1 VYVDLSRTER
11 VCKKC
16 GCMETFQGRTDECC
30 RKTSGN
36 ECEFTDDYT
45 CDGRGLSI
53 RFLDDVDGDPSS
65 KGEAEDFSPRGYDAW
80 RADMR
85 ATGQRLRRW
94 PETCERKGSQCQMA
108 VPPSRPGE
116 APLPC
121 PLCWRPNHRQR
132 ANWQCCCDCAGCAAA
147 NPEAASRGCEAAGS
161 GASAS
166 SAAAAAPDRHRPE
179 DQALQG
185 HTLQQLKHINATADA
200 EQMTVLQ
207 VGRRRRST
215 RCMQE
220 RKADQKMINV
230 YRMWAASVGLAL
242 ESDDSRDSSSV
253 SVSDGDG
260 EQVARDLV
268 SVNELAPADAEAKA
282 AVRSAERIMLPP
294 EQCPPKDE
302 LEMWRQEF
310 VDAEAGCRARQGV
323 RASGCQGFRV
333 SRPYSSVG
341 VPHGED
347 SWCYLGGDL
356 LEWGPF
362 STDTMRTWFKIG
374 IFRQDTMVRRHD
386 WTAHRPITETEQI
399 VCEPTEN
406 DEMLTTEQIAGEP
419 QALQADAETEDTE
432 TEELIDG
439 NK

>member
-1 VYVDLSRTER
+1 
-11 VCKKC
+11 
-16 GCMETFQGRTDECC
+16 
-30 RKTSGN
+30 
-36 ECEFTDDYT
+36 
-45 CDGRGLSI
+45 
-53 RFLDDVDGDPSS
+53 
-65 KGEAEDFSPRGYDAW
+65 
-80 RADMR
+80 
-85 ATGQRLRRW
+85 
-94 PETCERKGSQCQMA
+94 
-108 VPPSRPGE
+108 
-116 APLPC
+116 
-121 PLCWRPNHRQR
+121 
-132 ANWQCCCDCAGCAAA
+132 
-147 NPEAASRGCEAAGS
+147 
-161 GASAS
+161 
-166 SAAAAAPDRHRPE
+166 
-179 DQALQG
+179 
-185 HTLQQLKHINATADA
+185 
-200 EQMTVLQ
+200 
-207 VGRRRRST
+207 
-215 RCMQE
+215 MQE

>member
-1 VYVDLSRTER
+1 
-11 VCKKC
+11 
-16 GCMETFQGRTDECC
+16 METFQGRTDECC

-94 PETCERKGSQCQMA
+94 PETCE
-108 VPPSRPGE
+108 
-116 APLPC
+116 
-121 PLCWRPNHRQR
+121 
-132 ANWQCCCDCAGCAAA
+132 
-147 NPEAASRGCEAAGS
+147 RGCEAAGS